1 MSLFVFKNKNICSLY
16 WIESSCDGEPSL
28 SLLNEILSI
37 NHALGGQ
44 SRPSAPF
51 TAPRGTF
58 PPSGHPFSLCRKE
71 TEALSVTKIEAMIEG
86 WLATLWLRRPI
97 TLRARP
103 VTSSPTL
110 YPRNQPIRLQGVSRF
125 TPWTDY
131 VYEPMIFAARFVC
144 ACVHACVRAYV
155 QIADEETRRA
165 QWCHPSCSLLPF
177 LPPFLLVTRDSLSLA
192 FPIYARSCLFTL
204 AHWYTL
210 YSPLDSPSPQS
221 SLFGV
226 PFHSWCLAADI
237 IYMTNVADLRRKRRS
252 RASSASRACA

>member
-1 MSLFVFKNKNICSLY
+1 
-16 WIESSCDGEPSL
+16 
-28 SLLNEILSI
+28 
-37 NHALGGQ
+37 
-44 SRPSAPF
+44 
-51 TAPRGTF
+51 
-58 PPSGHPFSLCRKE
+58 
-71 TEALSVTKIEAMIEG
+71 
-86 WLATLWLRRPI
+86 
-97 TLRARP
+97 
-103 VTSSPTL
+103 
-110 YPRNQPIRLQGVSRF
+110 
-125 TPWTDY
+125 
-131 VYEPMIFAARFVC
+131 MIFAARFVC

-252 RASSASRACA
+252 RASSASRACAWFWREIFSSVCKIAFAEISKWRFPFGDRVREICRKNWELYCKLWRNCDELNEK